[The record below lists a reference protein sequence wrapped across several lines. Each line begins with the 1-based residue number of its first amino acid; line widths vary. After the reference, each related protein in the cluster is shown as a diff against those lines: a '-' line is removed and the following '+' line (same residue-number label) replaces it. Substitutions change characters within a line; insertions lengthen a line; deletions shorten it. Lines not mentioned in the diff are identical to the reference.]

1 MQDANMKKAPSERE
15 LSEKRT
21 EGEKLA
27 LFKTL
32 DKGNALSPTRF
43 AGPLTRPD
51 PSVASRHLPT
61 PWGVTLPEGAFTRGQ
76 QPLTP
81 PIPHNLTS
89 YYSTK
94 MGAAKWLGE
103 ILAKLTIFIIR

>member
-1 MQDANMKKAPSERE
+1 MQDANMKKAPSVRE

-43 AGPLTRPD
+43 AGA
-51 PSVASRHLPT
+51 PSQ
-61 PWGVTLPEGAFTRGQ
+61 RG
-76 QPLTP
+76 P
-81 PIPHNLTS
+81 NN
-89 YYSTK
+89 K
-94 MGAAKWLGE
+94 KAAHRQVK
-103 ILAKLTIFIIR
+103 

>member
-1 MQDANMKKAPSERE
+1 MQDANMKKAPSVRE

-51 PSVASRHLPT
+51 PSVASRHLPAVR
-61 PWGVTLPEGAFTRGQ
+61 GVTHPEGPHKRHSAPFTQGGLFISRKKFKKIFLFLQ
-76 QPLTP
+76 Q
-81 PIPHNLTS
+81 
-89 YYSTK
+89 
-94 MGAAKWLGE
+94 
-103 ILAKLTIFIIR
+103 F

>member
-1 MQDANMKKAPSERE
+1 MQDANMKKAPSVRE

-43 AGPLTRPD
+43 ATSPRTAGSHPPRGG
-51 PSVASRHLPT
+51 RIIKKQPT
-61 PWGVTLPEGAFTRGQ
+61 GNELH
-76 QPLTP
+76 
-81 PIPHNLTS
+81 PIC
-89 YYSTK
+89 
-94 MGAAKWLGE
+94 
-103 ILAKLTIFIIR
+103 

>member
-1 MQDANMKKAPSERE
+1 MQDANMKKAPSVRE

-43 AGPLTRPD
+43 AGAP
-51 PSVASRHLPT
+51 
-61 PWGVTLPEGAFTRGQ
+61 PERAEQ
-76 QPLTP
+76 
-81 PIPHNLTS
+81 
-89 YYSTK
+89 
-94 MGAAKWLGE
+94 
-103 ILAKLTIFIIR
+103 

>member
-1 MQDANMKKAPSERE
+1 MQDVNMKKAPSVRE

-51 PSVASRHLPT
+51 PSVASRHLPALR
-61 PWGVTLPEGAFTRGQ
+61 GVTLYTGGAFG
-76 QPLTP
+76 
-81 PIPHNLTS
+81 
-89 YYSTK
+89 
-94 MGAAKWLGE
+94 GAAAYTPRSCLLK
-103 ILAKLTIFIIR
+103 TQPQ

>member
-1 MQDANMKKAPSERE
+1 MQDANMKKAPSVRE

-51 PSVASRHLPT
+51 PSVASRHLPALR
-61 PWGVTLPEGAFTRGQ
+61 GVTHPEGGRIIKKQPTGKRQAAEIILRTR
-76 QPLTP
+76 
-81 PIPHNLTS
+81 
-89 YYSTK
+89 
-94 MGAAKWLGE
+94 
-103 ILAKLTIFIIR
+103 

>member
-51 PSVASRHLPT
+51 PSVASRHLPVLR
-61 PWGVTLPEGAFTRGQ
+61 GVTHPEGAEQ
-76 QPLTP
+76 
-81 PIPHNLTS
+81 
-89 YYSTK
+89 
-94 MGAAKWLGE
+94 
-103 ILAKLTIFIIR
+103 

>member
-1 MQDANMKKAPSERE
+1 MKKAPSVRE

-43 AGPLTRPD
+43 AGAPSQRGRIIKKQPTGKRQAAEIILRTR
-51 PSVASRHLPT
+51 
-61 PWGVTLPEGAFTRGQ
+61 
-76 QPLTP
+76 
-81 PIPHNLTS
+81 
-89 YYSTK
+89 
-94 MGAAKWLGE
+94 
-103 ILAKLTIFIIR
+103 

>member
-1 MQDANMKKAPSERE
+1 MQDANMKKAPSVRE

-51 PSVASRHLPT
+51 PSVASRHLPALR
-61 PWGVTLPEGAFTRGQ
+61 GVTHPEGAFCYPKEVLCQT
-76 QPLTP
+76 TK
-81 PIPHNLTS
+81 PH
-89 YYSTK
+89 
-94 MGAAKWLGE
+94 AAI
-103 ILAKLTIFIIR
+103 ILIL

>member
-1 MQDANMKKAPSERE
+1 MQDANMKKAPSVRE

-27 LFKTL
+27 PFKTL

-51 PSVASRHLPT
+51 HSVAS
-61 PWGVTLPEGAFTRGQ
+61 
-76 QPLTP
+76 
-81 PIPHNLTS
+81 
-89 YYSTK
+89 
-94 MGAAKWLGE
+94 
-103 ILAKLTIFIIR
+103 